1 MLKSNNTKHVEFVDY
16 NGKFPCLCMG
26 TLTLNIDGKFV
37 RFGQQEKYNTFW
49 RSGGECSFNN
59 DYTEHYITENEW
71 IVNIDDLPDEYK
83 KYAEEIDNVFNAN
96 VPYGCCG
103 GCL

>member
-1 MLKSNNTKHVEFVDY
+1 MLKSNNIKHVKFVDY

-26 TLTLNIDGKFV
+26 TLTLNIDSKIV

-49 RSGGECSFNN
+49 RSGGECGFKN
-59 DYTEHYITENEW
+59 DYTENYITENEW
-71 IVNIDDLPDEYK
+71 VINIDDLPDEYK
-83 KYAEEIDNVFNAN
+83 KYAEEIDIVFNAN

>member
-1 MLKSNNTKHVEFVDY
+1 MDY

-49 RSGGECSFNN
+49 RTGGECGFNN
-59 DYTEHYITENEW
+59 DYTEDYITENE
-71 IVNIDDLPDEYK
+71 
-83 KYAEEIDNVFNAN
+83 
-96 VPYGCCG
+96 
-103 GCL
+103 